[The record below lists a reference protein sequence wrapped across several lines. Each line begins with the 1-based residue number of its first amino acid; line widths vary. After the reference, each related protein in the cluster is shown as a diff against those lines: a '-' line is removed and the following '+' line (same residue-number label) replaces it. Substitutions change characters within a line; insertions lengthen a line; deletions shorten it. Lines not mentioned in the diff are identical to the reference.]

1 MVNPKQTQNR
11 KKKVSNTKPN
21 PRVHFCLLENLAR
34 APRARRSIHK
44 RELERR
50 RRKSSAVLAHARARE
65 KKSTQRERER
75 ERVENF
81 PRIKERVKVL
91 TKSVASTRE
100 NLSLPVEKSATF
112 EGGGKVFLEDA
123 RKKNP
128 FCLSSARKQKTRQ
141 IKKNVIGRRKR
152 REEHKRYRFGTI
164 ASRIRVVYSE
174 IFSFVKF

>member
-1 MVNPKQTQNR
+1 MPFRKPRARAARSEEHPQERTR
-11 KKKVSNTKPN
+11 KKKKKKQRS
-21 PRVHFCLLENLAR
+21 
-34 APRARRSIHK
+34 PRARTRS
-44 RELERR
+44 
-50 RRKSSAVLAHARARE
+50 RK
-65 KKSTQRERER
+65 KKHSERERER